1 MNFFK
6 KPRLPDAKPVQT
18 ARIQSEPLSAFQ
30 IHPSLSIG
38 EMRLYETMRESVPV
52 IDAAVQKIVRLTGE
66 FTVKAGNREADA
78 ALKYF
83 CENVRVGANGMG
95 MMSFVSTYL
104 DQLLTYGNALGEIV
118 PVRDGSDIAALYNA
132 SLEQVEIKPGRNPL
146 QTEITQRNVMGRTK
160 PIRRPELILFSA
172 LNPPAGEIVGVSLLR
187 GLPFVSSILLKIFR
201 SVGQNFERM
210 GNLRYAVTY
219 KPSGDGLERAS
230 AKDRAMTIAREWAD
244 AMSAAE
250 QGQVKD
256 FVAVG
261 DVDIKVIGVDNQIID
276 SEVPVR
282 QLLEQIVA
290 KLSLPPFLLGFSWST
305 SERMSTQQ
313 ADILTSEL
321 EYYRRVLTPV
331 VRKICRTYLRLHGLE
346 GEPQVEW
353 DNINMQDEV
362 EYAKAQLYN
371 AQAEKILRAE

>member
-6 KPRLPDAKPVQT
+6 KSRPQEAKPLQT
-18 ARIQSEPLSAFQ
+18 VRSQSDPLAVFQ
-30 IHPSLSIG
+30 VHSPLSIG
-38 EMRLYETMRESVPV
+38 EMRLYEAMRESVPV
-52 IDAAVQKIVRLTGE
+52 IDAAIQKIIRLTGE
-66 FTVKAGNREADA
+66 FVVTAGNREADA

-83 CENVRVGANGMG
+83 CENVHVGASGLG
-95 MMSFVSTYL
+95 IMSFVSAYL

-118 PVRDGSDIAALYNA
+118 PTKDGSDIAALYNA
-132 SLEQVEIKPGRNPL
+132 SLEQVEVKAGKNPL
-146 QTEITQRNVMGRTK
+146 QAEITLRGAGQAK
-160 PIRRPELILFSA
+160 PLRRPELILFSA
-172 LNPPAGEIVGVSLLR
+172 LNPPAGQAIGVSLLR
-187 GLPFVSSILLKIFR
+187 GLPFVSSVLLKIFR

-219 KPSGDGLERAS
+219 KPSGDGMERAS
-230 AKDRAMTIAREWAD
+230 AKERAMTIAREWAD

-250 QGQVKD
+250 QGQIKD
-256 FVAVG
+256 FIAVG
-261 DVDIKVIGVDNQIID
+261 DVDIRVIGADNQIID

-321 EYYRRVLTPV
+321 EYYRRILTPV
-331 VRKICRTYLRLHGLE
+331 IRKICRIYLRLRGLE

-362 EYAKAQLYN
+362 ELAKARLYN
-371 AQAEKILRAE
+371 AQAENVLRTE

>member
-6 KPRLPDAKPVQT
+6 RSRPQDAKPVQT
-18 ARIQSEPLSAFQ
+18 ARSQSDPLALFQTHPPLSV
-30 IHPSLSIG
+30 G
-38 EMRLYETMRESVPV
+38 EMRLYEAMRESVPV
-52 IDAAVQKIVRLTGE
+52 IDAAIQKIIRLTGE
-66 FTVKAGNREADA
+66 FVVTAGNREADA

-83 CENVRVGANGMG
+83 CENVHVGASGLG
-95 MMSFVSTYL
+95 IMSFVSAYL

-118 PVRDGSDIAALYNA
+118 PTKDGSDIAALYNA
-132 SLEQVEIKPGRNPL
+132 SLEQVEVRAGKNPL
-146 QTEITQRNVMGRTK
+146 QAEIALRGAGQAK
-160 PIRRPELILFSA
+160 PLRRPELILFSA
-172 LNPPAGEIVGVSLLR
+172 LNPPAGQTTGVSLLR
-187 GLPFVSSILLKIFR
+187 GLPFVSSVLLKIFR

-219 KPSGDGLERAS
+219 KPSGDGVERAS
-230 AKDRAMTIAREWAD
+230 AKERAMTIAREWAD

-250 QGQVKD
+250 QGQIKD
-256 FVAVG
+256 FIAVG
-261 DVDIKVIGVDNQIID
+261 DVDIRVIGADNQIID

-321 EYYRRVLTPV
+321 EYYRRILTPV
-331 VRKICRTYLRLHGLE
+331 IRKICRIYLRLRGLE

-362 EYAKAQLYN
+362 ELARARLYN
-371 AQAEKILRAE
+371 AQAESVLRTE

>member
-6 KPRLPDAKPVQT
+6 KSRPQEAKPLQT
-18 ARIQSEPLSAFQ
+18 VRSQSDPLAVFQ
-30 IHPSLSIG
+30 AHSPLSIG
-38 EMRLYETMRESVPV
+38 EMRLYEAMRESVPV
-52 IDAAVQKIVRLTGE
+52 IDAAIQKIIRLTGE
-66 FTVKAGNREADA
+66 FVVTAGNREADA

-83 CENVRVGANGMG
+83 CENVHVGASGLG
-95 MMSFVSTYL
+95 IMSFVSAYL

-118 PVRDGSDIAALYNA
+118 PTKDGSDIAALYNA
-132 SLEQVEIKPGRNPL
+132 SLEQVEVKAGKNPL
-146 QTEITQRNVMGRTK
+146 QAEITLRGAGQAK
-160 PIRRPELILFSA
+160 PLRRPELILFSA
-172 LNPPAGEIVGVSLLR
+172 LNPPAGQAIGVSLLR
-187 GLPFVSSILLKIFR
+187 GLPFVSSVLLKIFR

-219 KPSGDGLERAS
+219 KPSGDGMERAS
-230 AKDRAMTIAREWAD
+230 AKERAMTIAREWAD

-250 QGQVKD
+250 QGQIKD
-256 FVAVG
+256 FIAVG
-261 DVDIKVIGVDNQIID
+261 DVDIRVIGADNQIID

-321 EYYRRVLTPV
+321 EYYRRILTPV
-331 VRKICRTYLRLHGLE
+331 IRKICRIYLRLRGLE

-362 EYAKAQLYN
+362 ELAKARLYN
-371 AQAEKILRAE
+371 AQAENVLRTE